1 MAAVYGL
8 ERLLETL
15 AAVWR
20 ALDLYAA
27 DCLERQRGLRVH
39 NFCQIG
45 WLEQRLRGR
54 TVYRLQFQLTDAFC
68 RNHGLNCAKA
78 VPGTPLPDTE
88 RMPVEEFNFSKAA
101 IRFSQSLTKD

>member
-8 ERLLETL
+8 ERLLEDAGRRCAGARARGAKTL

-54 TVYRLQFQLTDAFC
+54 TVYRLQFQ
-68 RNHGLNCAKA
+68 A